1 MKIWISTH
9 VFRNKRVPRI
19 QHPLWKW
26 VFSDLRIGAAILN
39 LNRIMN
45 KKYAETMN
53 TLHSPSFVINHELF
67 HGWRVMNHITAFI
80 SRKTWTWDFCWVFGA
95 ALSLHERMWSLH
107 VSRMRMVSSTSR
119 RKCNNAQFSG
129 DGGAL
134 YRSWLNLMAEEERSK
149 RDWLLAVKAWVTSDE
164 V

>member
-1 MKIWISTH
+1 M
-9 VFRNKRVPRI
+9 
-19 QHPLWKW
+19 
-26 VFSDLRIGAAILN
+26 DN
-39 LNRIMN
+39 L
-45 KKYAETMN
+45 Y
-53 TLHSPSFVINHELF
+53 SPSFVINHKFF

-80 SRKTWTWDFCWVFGA
+80 SRLGRGTFAEFLLRLGSA

-134 YRSWLNLMAEEERSK
+134 YRS
-149 RDWLLAVKAWVTSDE
+149 
-164 V
+164 